1 MSSLFE
7 IQRRFGDAIRSGT
20 ALTTPGA
27 EDTQEHLAFAAA
39 SVTDGA
45 RLSAVEQLDVYRE
58 QFWFRHL
65 ASLQEDFVAVE
76 HLLGKERFQVLVRAY
91 LDEHP
96 PRHFSLQ
103 RLGDAMPEFVRSAAP
118 WSNDPFLV
126 DLVAVEQA
134 FVFLF
139 DAPDARPFDP
149 AMLANVPEAAWP
161 LSTIRLSPA
170 FRILHLGSEAHLYR
184 AAARTGENAEVP
196 ERKPT
201 HLAVA
206 RGKTALEYMVLGE
219 PQSLLLEKLR
229 AGMPLGEACEHTQR
243 ELSID
248 AADFE
253 AQLGGWFQ
261 GWTAWGWLVGI
272 DPPR

>member
-7 IQRRFGDAIRSGT
+7 IQRRFGDAIRSG
-20 ALTTPGA
+20 APLAREGA
-27 EDTQEHLAFAAA
+27 PEEHVAFANGEMKG
-39 SVTDGA
+39 SA

-65 ASLQEDFVAVE
+65 GSLQEDFVAVE
-76 HLLGKERFQVLVRAY
+76 HYLGKERFQALVRAY

-103 RLGDAMPEFVRSAAP
+103 RLGDAMPELVRSTAP
-118 WSNDPFLV
+118 WSSDPFLI

-139 DAPDARPFDP
+139 DAPNAKPFDA
-149 AMLANVPEAAWP
+149 AMLADVPEAAWP
-161 LSTIRLSPA
+161 LATIRLSPA

-184 AAARTGENAEVP
+184 AAARTGGAAEVP
-196 ERKPT
+196 APKPT

-206 RGKTALEYMVLGE
+206 RGKTSLEYMVLGE
-219 PQSLLLEKLR
+219 PQSVLLEKLR
-229 AGMPLGEACEHTQR
+229 CGMPLGEACERAQR

-272 DPPR
+272 DAPR